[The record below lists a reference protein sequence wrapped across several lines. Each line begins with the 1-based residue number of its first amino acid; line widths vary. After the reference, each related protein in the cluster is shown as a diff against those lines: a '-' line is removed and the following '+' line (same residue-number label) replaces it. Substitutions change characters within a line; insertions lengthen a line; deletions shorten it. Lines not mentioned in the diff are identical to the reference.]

1 MGVMMSIDLMTGEGS
16 IDIQYCSDAFRYRK
30 KILTFVG
37 RLMDSNRRIRIN
49 RFSFNDDLRI
59 VLEGRFTKYDQNK
72 IVNMVNKLNRG
83 KQDE

>member
-1 MGVMMSIDLMTGEGS
+1 MGVRMDMDLMTGSGS
-16 IDIQYCSDAFRYRK
+16 IDIQYCSDAFIHRK
-30 KILTFVG
+30 KIMTFVG